1 MKKAWTDEAWE
12 DYLYIQTDK
21 KLLKKANAL
30 LKDIERGG
38 YDGIGKPEPLKGN
51 LSGYYSRRIDDYNRI
66 VYRIENNVI
75 EIVQCGTH
83 YHDWYSCCLK
93 ISELPLEKCK
103 NTLTFPLEKCNWK
116 SKKNTIS

>member
-1 MKKAWTDEAWE
+1 MLYLCDTCILI
-12 DYLYIQTDK
+12 DYLRGK
-21 KLLKKANAL
+21 EEANAL

-66 VYRIENNVI
+66 VYKIENNII

-83 YHDWYSCCLK
+83 YHD
-93 ISELPLEKCK
+93 
-103 NTLTFPLEKCNWK
+103 
-116 SKKNTIS
+116 